1 MRLVARSVSSRSRYG
16 GRGVRRPR
24 REAARVRAPAPTGT
38 IARGDQALANR
49 FRRSPCLTVGSA
61 PCLSNEP
68 RTHQGCELPAGAR
81 VRRAGQG
88 QRRARVFEATAD
100 LTQGT
105 NAASLSKVGE
115 RTPVFVRFSAVA
127 GEMGQRRQRAT
138 RACRH
143 GCSSGWQVRTIAEC
157 SVLGIRISGC
167 AGYDS
172 TSSSQSLW
180 WPPNKLSGR
189 YSCPPSAAGHART
202 PTFCPSKTTAS
213 LLLNIRSKG
222 AHRD

>member
-81 VRRAGQG
+81 ARRAGQG

-105 NAASLSKVGE
+105 NAAFLSKVGE

-157 SVLGIRISGC
+157 SVLGIRIQRLRRLRLHELFAIPLVATEQAQRPLLVPSLSRRSRED
-167 AGYDS
+167 ADVLPQQDDS
-172 TSSSQSLW
+172 IPVAEHPLE
-180 WPPNKLSGR
+180 R
-189 YSCPPSAAGHART
+189 SA
-202 PTFCPSKTTAS
+202 S
-213 LLLNIRSKG
+213 
-222 AHRD
+222 

>member
-38 IARGDQALANR
+38 IARGDQALANG
-49 FRRSPCLTVGSA
+49 FRRSPCLTVDSA

-81 VRRAGQG
+81 ARRAGQG

-100 LTQGT
+100 VTQGT
-105 NAASLSKVGE
+105 NAAFLSKVGE

-127 GEMGQRRQRAT
+127 GELGSAASARPARADMDARARRDRPLRLQPAR
-138 RACRH
+138 
-143 GCSSGWQVRTIAEC
+143 
-157 SVLGIRISGC
+157 LGR
-167 AGYDS
+167 
-172 TSSSQSLW
+172 L
-180 WPPNKLSGR
+180 
-189 YSCPPSAAGHART
+189 CPPARSGADRVLLLRGSPRAAGR
-202 PTFCPSKTTAS
+202 
-213 LLLNIRSKG
+213 
-222 AHRD
+222 